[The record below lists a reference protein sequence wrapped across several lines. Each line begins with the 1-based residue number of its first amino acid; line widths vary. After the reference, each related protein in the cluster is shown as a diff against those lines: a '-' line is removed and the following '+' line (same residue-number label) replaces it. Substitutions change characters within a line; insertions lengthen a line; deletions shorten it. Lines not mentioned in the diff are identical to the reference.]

1 MMKQILRTA
10 AVGVLAAAGCTGGQE
25 TPMPTVDGGKALD
38 YVREFVRIGPRA
50 SDTEGARRAARY
62 LQDSARELGW
72 EVFVD
77 TWSEDTDNGEMTFS
91 NVHAVLP
98 GKGEDFV
105 LLGSH
110 YDTKHLPEV
119 PNFVGANDSGSS
131 TGLLLALME
140 VLAENPPKHTVE
152 CVFFD
157 GEESRVRYTAGD
169 GLHGSRHHVKKL
181 IAENRLERCRA
192 LLLMDMV
199 GDRDLDIRFPP
210 SSSAGLVGTAF
221 EIAERQGVREH
232 FGYRT
237 QGDILDDHIPFA
249 RQGVRVINFI
259 DFEFG
264 PNNSHW
270 HTKHDTLD
278 KIDAES
284 LEIVGNVV
292 LELTYDLA
300 GR

>member
-1 MMKQILRTA
+1 
-10 AVGVLAAAGCTGGQE
+10 
-25 TPMPTVDGGKALD
+25 MPTVDGEKALD
-38 YVREFVRIGPRA
+38 YVREFVQLGPRV

-62 LQDSARELGW
+62 LRDRAEELGW
-72 EVFVD
+72 EVSVD
-77 TWSEDTDNGEMTFS
+77 TWSEDTDNGRMTFR

-110 YDTKHLPEV
+110 YDTKHLPEI
-119 PNFVGANDSGSS
+119 PEFVGANDSGSS

-140 VLAENPPKHTVE
+140 VLAENPPSHTIE

-157 GEESRVRYTAGD
+157 GEESRVRYTSGD
-169 GLHGSRHHVKKL
+169 GLHGSRRHVKKL

-199 GDRDLDIRFPP
+199 GDRDLKVAFPP
-210 SSSAGLVGTAF
+210 SSSSKLVGQAF
-221 EIAERQGVREH
+221 EIAERQGVRQH

-249 RQGVRVINFI
+249 KQGVRVINFI

-264 PNNSHW
+264 PNNSYW

-278 KIDAES
+278 RLSPKS
-284 LEIVGNVV
+284 LQIVGNVV
-292 LELTYDLA
+292 FELAYRLA
-300 GR
+300 ER